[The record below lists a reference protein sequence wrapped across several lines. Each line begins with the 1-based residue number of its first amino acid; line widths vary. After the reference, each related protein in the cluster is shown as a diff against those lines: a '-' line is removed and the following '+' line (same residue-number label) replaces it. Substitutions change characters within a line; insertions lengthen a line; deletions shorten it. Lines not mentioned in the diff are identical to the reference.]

1 MSRIEYIYVHK
12 DDEWRALWKG
22 KVLVSLSREKV
33 LAYYDSVYAGN
44 ESELRAFKDMFAEIL
59 LEQLEYADNEFF
71 QGAVLTKL
79 FDNGM
84 KIGEGR

>member
-1 MSRIEYIYVHK
+1 MTRIEYVYDHR

-22 KVLVSLSREKV
+22 KVLVSLSRYKV
-33 LAYYDSVYAGN
+33 LDYYDAVYAGN

-59 LEQLEYADNEFF
+59 LEQLDYVDNEFF
-71 QGAVLTKL
+71 KGAVLTKL

-84 KIGEGR
+84 KMSEGR